1 MEALNRNAFITAR
14 LQAKQIAVDRRIILD
29 EKKVFFD
36 RIIPKY
42 TTMFCLKSSSKM
54 MKATYRLNY
63 SYINFSRKN
72 EKEILADANLFYGIR
87 VALSR

>member
-1 MEALNRNAFITAR
+1 VEALNRNAFITAR

-54 MKATYRLNY
+54 M
-63 SYINFSRKN
+63 
-72 EKEILADANLFYGIR
+72 
-87 VALSR
+87 